1 MSLETAMSKAV
12 FLGNGKTREFPFTF
26 RVWESSEL
34 AVLVSDAEGTVQDVT
49 AQCAITLYENGGKVA
64 YAPGGV
70 PLAKGQS
77 LIILRNM
84 PFLQEMRFITGT
96 RFDPAAI
103 EEALDKAAAE
113 RQQLLEKV
121 NRAVA
126 APADGSISPEEFSKD
141 LFEARDR
148 AKQSAAEAGAQAERA
163 KREADRAEHAAILGT
178 HAENLEAV
186 WKLDAG
192 VKAGGVLNLPISY
205 FAGRNVLHL
214 SYDGVELYRGPQYEE
229 IGEKDSLSSAVKA
242 LIALPKGSV
251 IHAWAVAS
259 NLARHIEE
267 AEARINA
274 AADKAAEAKKG
285 AEAGADRAGKEAD
298 RAKETVEQAAKK
310 AVSDAAAQ
318 AERAKQE
325 AGRAADAVEQ
335 GAIKAVGAAEEQ
347 ADRAES
353 EANRAETARNVAQ
366 NAAQEATEQAERA
379 DEAALDAAKYRQDT
393 YAAARCVSVN
403 MKSRALASVREEE
416 LLEKVPSGF
425 FVINEEIVVP
435 ATIKQPLTPAESAGD
450 IPATCD
456 GFYLLVPP
464 FENDCPPEEQTPAKP
479 QAPSD
484 DDCNGHRPSWY
495 LPCGKR
501 VRV

>member
-1 MSLETAMSKAV
+1 MVSLETAMSKAV

-34 AVLVSDAEGTVQDVT
+34 AVLVIDAEGTVRNVT
-49 AQCAITLYENGGKVA
+49 EQCAITLYENGGKA
-64 YAPGGV
+64 EYAPGGV
-70 PLAKGQS
+70 PLPAGNS

-103 EEALDKAAAE
+103 EEALDIAAAE

-126 APADGSISPEEFSKD
+126 APADGSVSPEEFSKN
-141 LFEARDR
+141 LFAAGAS
-148 AKQSAAEAGAQAERA
+148 AKESAAEAGAQAARA
-163 KREADRAEHAAILGT
+163 KQEADRAESTVQKAAAKAVGEAEAQANRAKSEADRAANAVILGT
-178 HAENLEAV
+178 QAENLEAV
-186 WKLDAG
+186 WKLETDIA
-192 VKAGGVLNLPISY
+192 AGGVLNLPISY

-229 IGEKDSLSSAVKA
+229 IGRKDTLSSAVKA

-251 IHAWAVAS
+251 IHAWAVSS
-259 NLARHIEE
+259 NVVRHVEE
-267 AEARINA
+267 AEARIKA

-285 AEAGADRAGKEAD
+285 AEAEADRAEKEAD
-298 RAKETVEQAAKK
+298 RAAN
-310 AVSDAAAQ
+310 
-318 AERAKQE
+318 
-325 AGRAADAVEQ
+325 AVEQ
-335 GAIKAVGAAEEQ
+335 GTIKAVGAAEEQ
-347 ADRAES
+347 ANRAES
-353 EANRAETARNVAQ
+353 EANRAETARAVAQ

-435 ATIKQPLTPAESAGD
+435 ATIKQPLTPAESVGD
-450 IPATCD
+450 IPTTCD

-464 FENDCPPEEQTPAKP
+464 FENDCPPEGQKP

-501 VRV
+501 ARV